1 MKDMENRYF
10 NAKIPSNDNHDF
22 EEELR
27 CELIREYRLDKSVSF
42 KYIRTRNKMRFAFAM
57 CTIMCVALGAV
68 LINPQYA
75 VNIHNNAFRQNYSV
89 CDQIESADTLVK
101 VVEAEYFEIDEEDVP
116 AKYIVEK
123 YVSKELG
130 AVTYIK
136 DPNKIENL
144 YKSL

>member
-27 CELIREYRLDKSVSF
+27 SELIREYRLDKSVSL

-57 CTIMCVALGAV
+57 CTIMFVALGAV